1 MNKISV
7 SLVLCLLL
15 MLLWGCQSTPV
26 EQTVKTQNKDYLVDA
41 PENDS
46 VRYDA
51 PERLSETKVLTDNLT
66 IVYDAEIDIPYV
78 SGYMVQAV
86 RQKEFTDTEILN
98 LIAYFCPGANLT
110 EPVEATKSEIAQQ
123 IADLKEAH
131 GSDDLDEQTAG
142 YLSYLE
148 NQMETAPLES
158 NSAPFDLTNIETG
171 GYYNAHARNA
181 DETLSRFSGVRNG
194 SSFCY
199 VRDDRLS
206 LYRQDILLPH
216 EDAELLKHYEEPF
229 PVSETEAQA
238 VAQSVVAEL
247 GFSDL
252 RLLSSERICSFIGNK
267 VQSKG
272 WDFIFTRDNNG
283 LQSYFSFNTISYGG
297 VNVPLPTLC
306 SPWGQEVLL
315 LSVDAEGVLCFD
327 LRNYE
332 EYNGILRKNVKL
344 CPWEDLR
351 EQIEKQLFYHHAYSA
366 EQSKYTTIRIN
377 DIILRSAT
385 VNVFDDLDTGR
396 TIPVWLI
403 AYTYE
408 AEIEKNIIMYTDCIY
423 FNAIDGT
430 YIEPRVPYEI
440 WLEDL
445 YDQQFQRE
453 G

>member
-1 MNKISV
+1 M
-7 SLVLCLLL
+7 
-15 MLLWGCQSTPV
+15 
-26 EQTVKTQNKDYLVDA
+26 
-41 PENDS
+41 
-46 VRYDA
+46 
-51 PERLSETKVLTDNLT
+51 
-66 IVYDAEIDIPYV
+66 
-78 SGYMVQAV
+78 
-86 RQKEFTDTEILN
+86 
-98 LIAYFCPGANLT
+98 
-110 EPVEATKSEIAQQ
+110 
-123 IADLKEAH
+123 
-131 GSDDLDEQTAG
+131 
-142 YLSYLE
+142 
-148 NQMETAPLES
+148 
-158 NSAPFDLTNIETG
+158 
-171 GYYNAHARNA
+171 
-181 DETLSRFSGVRNG
+181 
-194 SSFCY
+194 
-199 VRDDRLS
+199 
-206 LYRQDILLPH
+206 
-216 EDAELLKHYEEPF
+216 KHYEEPF

-297 VNVPLPTLC
+297 FNVPLPTLC

-377 DIILRSAT
+377 DIMLRSAT